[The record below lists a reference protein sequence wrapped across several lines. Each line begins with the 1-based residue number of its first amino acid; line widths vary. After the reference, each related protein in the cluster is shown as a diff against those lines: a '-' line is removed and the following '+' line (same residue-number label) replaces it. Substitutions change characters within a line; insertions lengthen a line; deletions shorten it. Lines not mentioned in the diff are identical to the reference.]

1 VPYAADGEE
10 HQAMMGQSDP
20 QRTLFYQLSLE
31 TFVPAEHPLR
41 AIRPLVDDRVIRR
54 ACRNLYAPIGRPSIP
69 PEQLFLSLVGGYLLG
84 ITSERKLVMELQC
97 NMALRWFVGL
107 NLDQDA
113 WDASTFSQ
121 NRRRRFD
128 QAGLLERLFDDT
140 ITRAMA
146 AGLVSRHVSAD
157 GTLVRANA
165 SFKSF
170 VPLEVA
176 LDPAE
181 YKRRLRAHDAVEASG
196 PDDPGNRTVDFRG
209 EKRSNATHRSATD
222 PDCRYVSK
230 GSSGTGAYPGYTV
243 NALMENRHRFL
254 LGLGVET
261 FQGTASEKAG
271 CLRLLDRAQRRLR
284 FTPLTL
290 GADKGFFHE
299 NFIEALLARAI
310 APHIATESR
319 GSSTA
324 HARVRMQQTGLAY
337 RLSQRCRKLIEELF
351 GEGKDWHGLRRFRRR
366 GLTRVREEV
375 YLIGWVLN
383 LKRLAKHLVPAAQPA

>member
-1 VPYAADGEE
+1 
-10 HQAMMGQSDP
+10 MMGQADP

-41 AIRPLVDDRVIRR
+41 AIRPLIDDHAIRHV
-54 ACRNLYAPIGRPSIP
+54 CRDLYAPIGRPSIP
-69 PEQLFLSLVGGYLLG
+69 PEQLFLALIGGYLLG

-128 QAGLLERLFDDT
+128 RASLLEQFFDDT

-170 VPLEVA
+170 LPIEVA
-176 LDPAE
+176 LDPDE
-181 YKRRLRAHDAVEASG
+181 YKRRLRAQDAGAADEG
-196 PDDPGNRTVDFRG
+196 PPDPGNPTVNFRG
-209 EKRSNATHRSATD
+209 EKRRNATHRSATD
-222 PDCRYVSK
+222 PDCRFVSK

-243 NALMENRHRFL
+243 NALMENRNRFL
-254 LGLGVET
+254 LGLGVEI

-271 CLRLLDRAQRRLR
+271 CLALLDRAKRRLG
-284 FTPLTL
+284 FEPLTL

-299 NFIEALLARAI
+299 PFIEALLARDI
-310 APHIATESR
+310 VPHIATESR

-324 HARVRMQQTGLAY
+324 HAEVRMRQHGLAY
-337 RLSQRCRKLIEELF
+337 QLSQRCRKLIEELF

-366 GLTRVREEV
+366 RLVRVRQES

-383 LKRLAKHLVPAAQPA
+383 LKRLAKHLGPAVQPT